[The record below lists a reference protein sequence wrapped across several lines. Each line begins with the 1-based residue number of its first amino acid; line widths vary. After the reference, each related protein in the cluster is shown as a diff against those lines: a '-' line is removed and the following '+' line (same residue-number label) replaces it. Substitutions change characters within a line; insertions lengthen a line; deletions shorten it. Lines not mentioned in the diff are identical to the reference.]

1 MISTRRS
8 AQAGPIA
15 APLPAP
21 VEDAPRLAGGRDVAV
36 ELAIKRLIDIVGSA
50 SLLVL
55 LSPVLAAVM
64 IAVKASSRGP
74 LLYPC
79 DWVGQGER
87 RFRGYKFRTMVPE
100 ADAMEAALQ
109 AQNLMQG
116 PAFKL
121 AHDPRITPVGRV
133 LRKYSLDELPQLWSV
148 LKGDLSL
155 VGPRAPREHEY
166 ERFTP
171 FQRQKL
177 LAKQG
182 LTCLWQV
189 EGRHL
194 ISDYDEWVSLDL
206 DYIRNWSLWL
216 DIRILFR
223 TVGVVLRGTGA

>member
-1 MISTRRS
+1 MTSTRQT

-15 APLPAP
+15 APSRAAEGAP
-21 VEDAPRLAGGRDVAV
+21 LRLAGGRDVGV
-36 ELAIKRLIDIVGSA
+36 ELAVKRLMDIAGSA
-50 SLLVL
+50 VLLLL
-55 LSPVLAAVM
+55 LSPLLLVVA
-64 IAVKASSRGP
+64 IAVKATSPGP
-74 LLYPC
+74 LLYAC
-79 DWVGQGER
+79 DWVGHGDR
-87 RFRGYKFRTMVPE
+87 RFRGYKFRTMVPD
-100 ADAMEAALQ
+100 ADALEATLQ

-121 AHDPRITPVGRV
+121 EHDPRITPLGRF

-189 EGRHL
+189 EGRHR
-194 ISDYDEWVSLDL
+194 ISDYDEWVALDVE
-206 DYIRNWSLWL
+206 YIRNWSLWL

>member
-1 MISTRRS
+1 MRRS

-15 APLPAP
+15 APTPAP
-21 VEDAPRLAGGRDVAV
+21 ADDVPRLAGGRDVAL
-36 ELAIKRLIDIVGSA
+36 ELGIKRLIDIAGSA
-50 SLLVL
+50 ILLVL
-55 LSPVLAAVM
+55 LSPVL
-64 IAVKASSRGP
+64 IAVVIAIKASSPGP

-79 DWVGQGER
+79 DWVGQGGR
-87 RFRGYKFRTMVPE
+87 RFRGYKFRTMVPD

-121 AHDPRITPVGRV
+121 ASDPRITPLGRF

-155 VGPRAPREHEY
+155 VGPRAPREHEF

-194 ISDYDEWVSLDL
+194 ISDYDEWVQLDI

>member
-1 MISTRRS
+1 MTSTRQS

-15 APLPAP
+15 ASGAT
-21 VEDAPRLAGGRDVAV
+21 DGPRLANGRDVAF
-36 ELAIKRLIDIVGSA
+36 ELALKRLMDVVGSM
-50 SLLVL
+50 LGLVL
-55 LSPVLAAVM
+55 LAPVLLAVA
-64 IAVKASSRGP
+64 IGVKATSRGP

-79 DWVGQGER
+79 DWVGQGGK
-87 RFRGYKFRTMVPE
+87 RFRGYKFRTMTPD
-100 ADAMEAALQ
+100 ADAMEATLQ

-121 AHDPRITPVGRV
+121 EHDPRITPIGRF

-177 LAKQG
+177 LAQQG

-194 ISDYDEWVSLDL
+194 ISDYDEWVKLDVE
-206 DYIRNWSLWL
+206 YIRNWSLWL
-216 DIRILFR
+216 DIKILFR